1 MEFIKDYFK
10 NRTLGFWL
18 AFGGAALALVS
29 SVAYLIVYLA
39 TAGDAIDRVF
49 SPLTFAFMLAGSLTA
64 LAAERLGF
72 KFGQLVPAA
81 LYAVAVAYHWMQ
93 SMYPMADAARGE
105 LLHDAGSPRGVKDRL
120 TNDRMRLRAHRARGA
135 LSALPLLLIR
145 IPRRWTLE
153 KSDTTIFVATGHE
166 KRAAGGGDTRGR
178 ARSGV

>member
-93 SMYPMADAARGE
+93 SMYPMADAATGVAFLGGNLALE
-105 LLHDAGSPRGVKDRL
+105 LTFGILFA
-120 TNDRMRLRAHRARGA
+120 
-135 LSALPLLLIR
+135 
-145 IPRRWTLE
+145 
-153 KSDTTIFVATGHE
+153 VATIAHAASCFMTRE
-166 KRAAGGGDTRGR
+166 VRAAEKQT
-178 ARSGV
+178 A